1 MYDIYFINMNYY
13 IFDLYTN
20 SAAIC
25 LFTTSCL
32 WYDLCHHTCIKFL
45 YFENLF
51 SKAYSSCSS
60 LISKHT
66 FSNNSYLHFQMCPFA
81 LLYALPK
88 SCTRRRN
95 VTAVRFAVN
104 DDHTT
109 IITISTSYHSLHSLN
124 INNQFHLLLDL
135 RTFDEE
141 HCLVTIINGRM
152 LDDLL
157 STQ

>member
-1 MYDIYFINMNYY
+1 MYDIYFININYY

-20 SAAIC
+20 AAAIC

-51 SKAYSSCSS
+51 SKAYSSSS
-60 LISKHT
+60 SSYFKTHFFQQQLPS
-66 FSNNSYLHFQMCPFA
+66 FSNVSIRSVICITPNHAPD
-81 LLYALPK
+81 
-88 SCTRRRN
+88 
-95 VTAVRFAVN
+95 AVRFAVN